1 MLKDIIKG
9 IIVTTLDKLNLENN
23 DKFNIEVSNNPE
35 HGDYATNVAMVLSK
49 LNKKRP
55 LFLAE
60 MIKTQ
65 LEKEKNFSKVEI
77 AGPGFIN
84 ITIDISLY
92 QDLVYEILKMK
103 EDYGTSEHGKGK
115 KVLLEFVSANPTGPL
130 NIVSARAASY
140 GDALYRILTK
150 VGYEA
155 KREFYVN
162 DAGNQVDIL
171 AESLELRLR
180 EVRGENIGDF
190 PLEAYHGDYL
200 IKMAQE
206 LNATEGSR
214 LLMLPERDRMENLKE
229 YALNV
234 IHEMQVES
242 LFKLDVDFDNWVSEK
257 KLREQGIVEEVL
269 SFLAEA
275 ECTYEKDDAIW
286 FSSTKFGDDKD
297 RVLMKADGTITYFV
311 PDLAYHLT
319 KYQRGFDYIIDV
331 LGPDHH
337 GYVPRLMAAIEALKY
352 DKNKL
357 EIVFL
362 QQINLFDEGERV
374 KMSKRLGKIITMDDL
389 INEVGKDVARFF
401 FLDRRTNAHLNFDM
415 DLATKESEENP
426 VYYIQYAH
434 ARINS
439 IIKKARKDYDIRIGK
454 PSRTAL
460 SFLKEDEEITMMKKL
475 IDFPQLIVD
484 VADTREVHRVA
495 NYVYSLAGLVHKY
508 YGKHLVIDMDDLD
521 TTKGRLFLITA
532 AKSVIAI
539 ALSLLGVSAP
549 EKMKS
554 KTNVAQKGKKKDD
567 DGLVKKKKSS
577 KKGKESTVKE
587 KKAVVKKEVS
597 PQKSKAKSKTD
608 EAQKTTESKS
618 ETPKKK
624 SSTKKSIE
632 VDASKNKSVS
642 PKAVQTKPTN
652 SPKSAPKKLKEE
664 DVKQKETSLKKV
676 AIGKKDKANKTKS
689 KSKQVSPENSETK
702 VKKVAKKSGEGV
714 AKPKKT
720 PKKKLRQN
728 KKPQN

>member
-9 IIVTTLDKLNLENN
+9 IIVTTLEKNNLENN
-23 DKFNIEVSNNPE
+23 DKFNIEVSNNPK
-35 HGDYATNVAMVLSK
+35 HGDYATNVAMVLAK
-49 LNKKRP
+49 LNKKKP
-55 LFLAE
+55 LVLAE
-60 MIKTQ
+60 MIKEE
-65 LEKEKNFSKVEI
+65 LVKEKNFSKVEI

-84 ITIDISLY
+84 ITINISLY

-103 EDYGTSEHGKGK
+103 EEYGESEHGKGK
-115 KVLLEFVSANPTGPL
+115 SVLLEFVSANPTGPL
-130 NIVSARAASY
+130 NIVSARAAAY
-140 GDALYRILTK
+140 GDTLYRILTK
-150 VGYEA
+150 VGYET

-190 PLEAYHGDYL
+190 PIEAYHGDYL
-200 IKMAQE
+200 IEMAKE

-214 LLMLPERDRMENLKE
+214 LLMLPERDRIENLKE
-229 YALNV
+229 YALDV

-242 LFKLDVDFDNWVSEK
+242 LAKLDVDFDNWVSEK
-257 KLREQGIVEEVL
+257 KLREQGVVEEVL

-297 RVLMKADGTITYFV
+297 RVLMKADGAITYFV

-357 EIVFL
+357 EIIFL

-389 INEVGKDVARFF
+389 ITEVGKDVARFF
-401 FLDRRTNAHLNFDM
+401 FIDRRTNAHLNFDM

-439 IIKKARKDYDIRIGK
+439 ILKKARKDHKIRIGK

-460 SFLKEDEEITMMKKL
+460 AYLKEDEEITLMKKI
-475 IDFPQLIVD
+475 IDFPQLLID
-484 VADTREVHRVA
+484 VADTREAHRLA
-495 NYVYSLAGLVHKY
+495 NYVYELAGMVHKY
-508 YGKHLVIDMDDLD
+508 YGKFKVIDMDDLE
-521 TTKGRLFLITA
+521 TSKGRLFFISA
-532 AKSVIAI
+532 VKNVIAI
-539 ALSLLGVSAP
+539 ALDLIGVSAP

-554 KTNVAQKGKKKDD
+554 KTPAAKKNNKTDSPEKTAVKKDSPKK
-567 DGLVKKKKSS
+567 VKDSLP
-577 KKGKESTVKE
+577 KE
-587 KKAVVKKEVS
+587 K
-597 PQKSKAKSKTD
+597 KSKAKKDEPSKKSKVK
-608 EAQKTTESKS
+608 AESKA
-618 ETPKKK
+618 PKKNTENK
-624 SSTKKSIE
+624 PEKKKKTSKEVIVESEVIGLKVEKGLKQELEASLDSPKKEKALKKEKAPKKEKVSKKETTSPKPVKKEAKEKVSTKK
-632 VDASKNKSVS
+632 ATPAK
-642 PKAVQTKPTN
+642 TKE
-652 SPKSAPKKLKEE
+652 KK
-664 DVKQKETSLKKV
+664 T
-676 AIGKKDKANKTKS
+676 ADKAGAVTI
-689 KSKQVSPENSETK
+689 
-702 VKKVAKKSGEGV
+702 
-714 AKPKKT
+714 KPKKAA
-720 PKKKLRQN
+720 KKKATT
-728 KKPQN
+728 K

>member
-1 MLKDIIKG
+1 MIKDIIKG
-9 IIVTTLDKLNLENN
+9 IIVDTLEKLNLENN
-23 DKFNIEVSNNPE
+23 NKFNIEIPNNPS

-49 LNKKRP
+49 LNKKKP
-55 LFLAE
+55 LALAE
-60 MIKTQ
+60 MIKKQ
-65 LEKEKNFSKVEI
+65 LEKDKHFSKVEI

-84 ITIDISLY
+84 ITNDNSLY
-92 QDLVYEILKMK
+92 QDLVYDILKKK
-103 EDYGTSEHGKGK
+103 EDYGRSEHGNGK
-115 KVLLEFVSANPTGPL
+115 RVLLEFVSANPTGPL

-140 GDALYRILTK
+140 GDTLYRIFTK
-150 VGYEA
+150 VGYDA
-155 KREFYVN
+155 KREFYIN

-180 EVRGENIGDF
+180 EVRGENIGEF

-214 LLMLPERDRMENLKE
+214 LLMLPERDRIENLKD
-229 YALNV
+229 YALGI
-234 IHEMQVES
+234 IHDMQVES
-242 LFKLDVDFDNWVSEK
+242 LTKLGVEFDNWVSEK
-257 KLREQGIVEEVL
+257 KLREQGVVEEVL

-352 DKNKL
+352 DKEKL

-362 QQINLFDEGERV
+362 QQINLFDEGERI

-389 INEVGKDVARFF
+389 ISEVGKDVARFF
-401 FLDRRTNAHLNFDM
+401 FIDRRTNAHLNFDM

-439 IIKKARKDYDIRIGK
+439 IIKRARKEFNIRIGK

-460 SFLKEDEEITMMKKL
+460 SYLNNEEDINMMKKM
-475 IDFPQLIVD
+475 IDFPQLLVD
-484 VADTREVHRVA
+484 VAETREPHRLA
-495 NYVYSLAGLVHKY
+495 NFVFELASLVHKY
-508 YGKHLVIDMDDLD
+508 YGKHKVIDVDDLD

-532 AKSVIAI
+532 AKNVIAI
-539 ALSLLGVSAP
+539 ALELLGVSAP

-554 KTNVAQKGKKKDD
+554 KSPAPKKAKKDNSESKT
-567 DGLVKKKKSS
+567 GVKKKTVKTKVLEEESETKKEKVKKS
-577 KKGKESTVKE
+577 KKDSVSVE
-587 KKAVVKKEVS
+587 KKVSKKTA
-597 PQKSKAKSKTD
+597 KADPIPS
-608 EAQKTTESKS
+608 SS
-618 ETPKKK
+618 KK
-624 SSTKKSIE
+624 SSTKASKSDKAKKTKEEKSIKT
-632 VDASKNKSVS
+632 DIKDKKTSKKSPAKTTKTKKAASKKTS
-642 PKAVQTKPTN
+642 TK
-652 SPKSAPKKLKEE
+652 
-664 DVKQKETSLKKV
+664 
-676 AIGKKDKANKTKS
+676 
-689 KSKQVSPENSETK
+689 
-702 VKKVAKKSGEGV
+702 
-714 AKPKKT
+714 
-720 PKKKLRQN
+720 
-728 KKPQN
+728 

>member
-1 MLKDIIKG
+1 MIKDIIKG
-9 IIVTTLDKLNLENN
+9 IIVNTLEKLNLENN
-23 DKFNIEVSNNPE
+23 NKFNIEVPNNPG

-49 LNKKRP
+49 LNKKKP
-55 LFLAE
+55 LALAE
-60 MIKTQ
+60 MIKKQ
-65 LEKEKNFSKVEI
+65 LEKDKHFSKVEI

-84 ITIDISLY
+84 ITNDNSLY
-92 QDLVYEILKMK
+92 QDLVYDILKKK
-103 EDYGTSEHGKGK
+103 EEYGTSDHGHGKR
-115 KVLLEFVSANPTGPL
+115 VLLEFVSANPTGPL

-140 GDALYRILTK
+140 GDTLYRIFTK
-150 VGYEA
+150 VGFDA
-155 KREFYVN
+155 KREFYIN

-180 EVRGENIGDF
+180 EVRGENIGEF

-206 LNATEGSR
+206 LNAAEGSR
-214 LLMLPERDRMENLKE
+214 LLMLPERDRIENLKE
-229 YALNV
+229 YALGI
-234 IHEMQVES
+234 IHDMQVES
-242 LFKLDVDFDNWVSEK
+242 LTKLGVEFDSWVSEK
-257 KLREQGIVEEVL
+257 KLREQGVVEEVL

-362 QQINLFDEGERV
+362 QQINLFDEGERI

-401 FLDRRTNAHLNFDM
+401 FIDRRTNAHLNFDM

-439 IIKKARKDYDIRIGK
+439 ILKRARKEFNIRIGK

-460 SFLKEDEEITMMKKL
+460 SYLTNEDDITMMKKM
-475 IDFPQLIVD
+475 IDYPQLLVD
-484 VADTREVHRVA
+484 VAETREPHRLA
-495 NYVYSLAGLVHKY
+495 NYVFELASLVHKY
-508 YGKHLVIDMDDLD
+508 YGKHKVIDMEDLE

-532 AKSVIAI
+532 AKNVIAL
-539 ALSLLGVSAP
+539 ALDLLGVSAP

-554 KTNVAQKGKKKDD
+554 KSSASKKTKKEVGESKTSGKKKTD
-567 DGLVKKKKSS
+567 KKASTSEKS
-577 KKGKESTVKE
+577 TTLKE
-587 KKAVVKKEVS
+587 KKTKVSKDSDPADKKT
-597 PQKSKAKSKTD
+597 SKKT
-608 EAQKTTESKS
+608 
-618 ETPKKK
+618 
-624 SSTKKSIE
+624 STKKTSTKKASAKDAKSE
-632 VDASKNKSVS
+632 KTKKTDVKAKKTSKKTSDASKKT
-642 PKAVQTKPTN
+642 TKNT
-652 SPKSAPKKLKEE
+652 
-664 DVKQKETSLKKV
+664 T
-676 AIGKKDKANKTKS
+676 
-689 KSKQVSPENSETK
+689 
-702 VKKVAKKSGEGV
+702 
-714 AKPKKT
+714 
-720 PKKKLRQN
+720 
-728 KKPQN
+728 KKPSTK

>member
-1 MLKDIIKG
+1 MIKDIIRG
-9 IIVTTLDKLNLENN
+9 IIVTALEILNLENN
-23 DKFNIEVSNNPE
+23 DKFNIEVPNNSG

-49 LNKKRP
+49 LNKKKP
-55 LFLAE
+55 LVLAE
-60 MIKTQ
+60 LIKAQ

-84 ITIDISLY
+84 ITINLSLY
-92 QDLVYEILKMK
+92 QDLVYEILKVK

-115 KVLLEFVSANPTGPL
+115 RVLLEFVSANPTGPL
-130 NIVSARAASY
+130 NIVSARAATY
-140 GDALYRILTK
+140 GDTLYRILTK
-150 VGYEA
+150 VGYDA
-155 KREFYVN
+155 KREFYIN

-180 EVRGENIGDF
+180 EARGENIGEF
-190 PLEAYHGDYL
+190 PMEAYHGDYL
-200 IKMAQE
+200 IRMAQE

-214 LLMLPERDRMENLKE
+214 LLMLPERDRIENLKD
-229 YALNV
+229 YALSV

-242 LFKLDVDFDNWVSEK
+242 LSKLDVDFDNWVSEK

-337 GYVPRLMAAIEALKY
+337 GYVPRLKAAIEALKY

-362 QQINLFDEGERV
+362 QQINLFDEGEKV
-374 KMSKRLGKIITMDDL
+374 KMSKRLGKIVTMDDL
-389 INEVGKDVARFF
+389 VAEVGKDVARFF
-401 FLDRRTNAHLNFDM
+401 FIDRRTNAHLNFDM

-439 IIKKARKDYDIRIGK
+439 IIKKARKDHDIRIGK

-460 SFLKEDEEITMMKKL
+460 SNLKEEEEVTIMKKM
-475 IDFPQLIVD
+475 IDFPQLLVD
-484 VADTREVHRVA
+484 VADTREPHRLA
-495 NYVYSLAGLVHKY
+495 NYVFELAGMVHKF
-508 YGKHLVIDMDDLD
+508 YGKHKVIDLSDLE
-521 TTKGRLFLITA
+521 TTKGRIFLMTA
-532 AKSVIAI
+532 VKSVIAI
-539 ALSLLGVSAP
+539 PLNLLGVSAP

-554 KTNVAQKGKKKDD
+554 KTNTAKKGKNIDNDDLASKEKKSPKK
-567 DGLVKKKKSS
+567 VKSTSPKSEKGNSKDIATKKSKLKSEPEQTKKTEKLDAGTSNKSSS
-577 KKGKESTVKE
+577 KKANTEEPTKKTTSKKDSKQSIDKE
-587 KKAVVKKEVS
+587 KKA
-597 PQKSKAKSKTD
+597 KAKT
-608 EAQKTTESKS
+608 
-618 ETPKKK
+618 
-624 SSTKKSIE
+624 
-632 VDASKNKSVS
+632 
-642 PKAVQTKPTN
+642 
-652 SPKSAPKKLKEE
+652 APKE
-664 DVKQKETSLKKV
+664 
-676 AIGKKDKANKTKS
+676 KA
-689 KSKQVSPENSETK
+689 E
-702 VKKVAKKSGEGV
+702 

-720 PKKKLRQN
+720 NKKNEEGTAKAKSASKKKATT
-728 KKPQN
+728 K

>member
-1 MLKDIIKG
+1 MIKDIIKG
-9 IIVTTLDKLNLENN
+9 IIVNTLEKLNLENN
-23 DKFNIEVSNNPE
+23 NKFNIEVPNNPG

-49 LNKKRP
+49 LNKKKP
-55 LFLAE
+55 LALAE
-60 MIKTQ
+60 MIKKQ
-65 LEKEKNFSKVEI
+65 LEKDKHFSKVEI

-84 ITIDISLY
+84 ITNDNSLY
-92 QDLVYEILKMK
+92 QDLVYDILKKK
-103 EDYGTSEHGKGK
+103 EEYGTSDHGHGKR
-115 KVLLEFVSANPTGPL
+115 VLLEFVSANPTGPL

-140 GDALYRILTK
+140 GDTLYRIFTK
-150 VGYEA
+150 VGFDA
-155 KREFYVN
+155 KREFYIN

-180 EVRGENIGDF
+180 EVRGENIGEF

-206 LNATEGSR
+206 LNAAEGSR
-214 LLMLPERDRMENLKE
+214 LLMLPERDRIENLKE
-229 YALNV
+229 YALGI
-234 IHEMQVES
+234 IHDMQVES
-242 LFKLDVDFDNWVSEK
+242 LTKLGVEFDSWVSEK
-257 KLREQGIVEEVL
+257 KLREQGVVEEVL

-362 QQINLFDEGERV
+362 QQINLFDEGERI

-401 FLDRRTNAHLNFDM
+401 FIDRRTNAHLNFDM

-439 IIKKARKDYDIRIGK
+439 ILKRARKEFNIRIGK

-460 SFLKEDEEITMMKKL
+460 SYLTNEDDITMMKKM
-475 IDFPQLIVD
+475 IDYPQLLVD
-484 VADTREVHRVA
+484 VAETREPHRLA
-495 NYVYSLAGLVHKY
+495 NYVFELASLVHKY
-508 YGKHLVIDMDDLD
+508 YGKHKVIDMEDLE

-532 AKSVIAI
+532 AKNVIAL
-539 ALSLLGVSAP
+539 ALDLLGVSAP

-554 KTNVAQKGKKKDD
+554 KSSASKKTKKEVGESKASGKKKTD
-567 DGLVKKKKSS
+567 KKA
-577 KKGKESTVKE
+577 STLEKPATKKE
-587 KKAVVKKEVS
+587 KKTKVSKDSDPADKKT
-597 PQKSKAKSKTD
+597 SKKT
-608 EAQKTTESKS
+608 
-618 ETPKKK
+618 
-624 SSTKKSIE
+624 STKKTSTKKASAKDAKSE
-632 VDASKNKSVS
+632 KTKKTDVKAKKTSKKTSDASKKT
-642 PKAVQTKPTN
+642 TKT
-652 SPKSAPKKLKEE
+652 
-664 DVKQKETSLKKV
+664 T
-676 AIGKKDKANKTKS
+676 T
-689 KSKQVSPENSETK
+689 
-702 VKKVAKKSGEGV
+702 
-714 AKPKKT
+714 
-720 PKKKLRQN
+720 
-728 KKPQN
+728 KKPSTK

>member
-1 MLKDIIKG
+1 MIKDIIKG
-9 IIVTTLDKLNLENN
+9 IIVATLEKLNLENN
-23 DKFNIEVSNNPE
+23 DKFNIEVSNNPD

-55 LFLAE
+55 LVLAE
-60 MIKTQ
+60 MIKKQ
-65 LEKEKNFSKVEI
+65 LEKDKHFSKVEI

-84 ITIDISLY
+84 ITNDTSLY

-103 EDYGTSEHGKGK
+103 EEYGSSDYGKDKS
-115 KVLLEFVSANPTGPL
+115 VLLEFVSANPTGPL

-140 GDALYRILTK
+140 GDTLYRILSK
-150 VGYEA
+150 VGFDA
-155 KREFYVN
+155 KREFYIN

-180 EVRGENIGDF
+180 EVRGENIGEF
-190 PLEAYHGDYL
+190 PIEAYHGDYL
-200 IKMAQE
+200 IQMAQE

-214 LLMLPERDRMENLKE
+214 LLMLPERDRIENLKN
-229 YALNV
+229 YALDI

-242 LFKLDVDFDNWVSEK
+242 LTKLDVDFDNWVSEK
-257 KLREQGIVEEVL
+257 KLREQGVVEEVL

-362 QQINLFDEGERV
+362 QQINLFNEGERV

-389 INEVGKDVARFF
+389 ISEVGKDVARFF
-401 FLDRRTNAHLNFDM
+401 FIDRRTNAHLNFDM

-434 ARINS
+434 ARMNS
-439 IIKKARKDYDIRIGK
+439 IIKKARKDFDIRIGK

-460 SFLKEDEEITMMKKL
+460 SYLTNDVEITIMKKL
-475 IDFPQLIVD
+475 IDFPKLLVD
-484 VADTREVHRVA
+484 VADTREPHRLA
-495 NYVYSLAGLVHKY
+495 NYVYELASLVHKY
-508 YGKHLVIDMDDLD
+508 YGKHKVIDLDDLD

-532 AKSVIAI
+532 VKSVIAN
-539 ALSLLGVSAP
+539 ALNLLGVSAP
-549 EKMKS
+549 DKMKS
-554 KTNVAQKGKKKDD
+554 KTNASKKAKQTPSEDS
-567 DGLVKKKKSS
+567 GNEKKAKVKKKEAAS
-577 KKGKESTVKE
+577 VKE
-587 KKAVVKKEVS
+587 KKPVKKEKTAKTSDSKSEETPIKKTRKKKTEAKTETEKKAKAPKKEKTSAAVKKAS
-597 PQKSKAKSKTD
+597 PKETPKKDKTSKAKSKVKVDSPEKKT
-608 EAQKTTESKS
+608 AKKTT
-618 ETPKKK
+618 KKA
-624 SSTKKSIE
+624 TE
-632 VDASKNKSVS
+632 G
-642 PKAVQTKPTN
+642 AVK
-652 SPKSAPKKLKEE
+652 
-664 DVKQKETSLKKV
+664 
-676 AIGKKDKANKTKS
+676 
-689 KSKQVSPENSETK
+689 
-702 VKKVAKKSGEGV
+702 AKK
-714 AKPKKT
+714 ATAKKT
-720 PKKKLRQN
+720 PSE
-728 KKPQN
+728 

>member
-1 MLKDIIKG
+1 MIKDIIKG
-9 IIVTTLDKLNLENN
+9 IIVNTLEKLNLENN
-23 DKFNIEVSNNPE
+23 NKFNIEVPNNPG

-49 LNKKRP
+49 LNKKKP
-55 LFLAE
+55 LALAE
-60 MIKTQ
+60 MIKKQ
-65 LEKEKNFSKVEI
+65 LEKDKHFSKVEI

-84 ITIDISLY
+84 ITNDNSLY
-92 QDLVYEILKMK
+92 QDLVYDILKKK
-103 EDYGTSEHGKGK
+103 EEYGTSDHGHGKR
-115 KVLLEFVSANPTGPL
+115 VLLEFVSANPTGPL

-140 GDALYRILTK
+140 GDTLYRIFTK
-150 VGYEA
+150 VGFDA
-155 KREFYVN
+155 KREFYIN

-180 EVRGENIGDF
+180 EVRGENIGEF

-206 LNATEGSR
+206 LNAAEGSR
-214 LLMLPERDRMENLKE
+214 LLMLPERDRIENLKE
-229 YALNV
+229 YALGI
-234 IHEMQVES
+234 IHDMQVES
-242 LFKLDVDFDNWVSEK
+242 LTKLGVEFDSWVSEK
-257 KLREQGIVEEVL
+257 KLREQGVVEEVL

-362 QQINLFDEGERV
+362 QQINLFDEGERI

-401 FLDRRTNAHLNFDM
+401 FIDRRTNAHLNFDM

-439 IIKKARKDYDIRIGK
+439 ILKRARKEFNIRIGK

-460 SFLKEDEEITMMKKL
+460 SYLTNEDDITMMKKM
-475 IDFPQLIVD
+475 IDYPQLLVD
-484 VADTREVHRVA
+484 VAETREPHRLA
-495 NYVYSLAGLVHKY
+495 NYVFELASLVHKY
-508 YGKHLVIDMDDLD
+508 YGKHKVIDMEDLE

-532 AKSVIAI
+532 AKNVIAL
-539 ALSLLGVSAP
+539 ALDLLGVSAP

-554 KTNVAQKGKKKDD
+554 KSSASKKTKKEVGESKASGKKKTD
-567 DGLVKKKKSS
+567 KKASTSEKSAT
-577 KKGKESTVKE
+577 KKE
-587 KKAVVKKEVS
+587 KKTKVSKDSDPADKKT
-597 PQKSKAKSKTD
+597 SKKT
-608 EAQKTTESKS
+608 
-618 ETPKKK
+618 
-624 SSTKKSIE
+624 STKKASAKDAKSE
-632 VDASKNKSVS
+632 KTKKTDVKAKKTSKKTSDASKKT
-642 PKAVQTKPTN
+642 TKT
-652 SPKSAPKKLKEE
+652 
-664 DVKQKETSLKKV
+664 T
-676 AIGKKDKANKTKS
+676 T
-689 KSKQVSPENSETK
+689 
-702 VKKVAKKSGEGV
+702 
-714 AKPKKT
+714 
-720 PKKKLRQN
+720 
-728 KKPQN
+728 KKPSTK

>member
-35 HGDYATNVAMVLSK
+35 HGDYATNVAMVLAK

-55 LFLAE
+55 LLLAKL
-60 MIKTQ
+60 IKEQ
-65 LEKEKNFSKVEI
+65 LEKEKSFTKVEI

-84 ITIDISLY
+84 ITINTSLY

-103 EDYGTSEHGKGK
+103 EEYGTSEHGKGK

-140 GDALYRILTK
+140 GDTLYRILKK

-180 EVRGENIGDF
+180 EVRGENIGEF
-190 PLEAYHGDYL
+190 PTEAYHGEYL

-214 LLMLPERDRMENLKE
+214 LLMLPERDRIENLKD
-229 YALNV
+229 YALGI
-234 IHEMQVES
+234 IHEEQVES
-242 LFKLDVDFDNWVSEK
+242 LAKLDVDFDNWVSEK

-357 EIVFL
+357 EIIFL
-362 QQINLFDEGERV
+362 QQINLFNEGEKV
-374 KMSKRLGKIITMDDL
+374 KMSKRQGKVITMDDL
-389 INEVGKDVARFF
+389 INEVGKDVVRFF
-401 FLDRRTNAHLNFDM
+401 FVDRRTNAHLNFDM

-439 IIKKARKDYDIRIGK
+439 IIKKARKEYDIRIGK

-460 SFLKEDEEITMMKKL
+460 SYLKEDEEITMMKKL
-475 IDFPQLIVD
+475 IDFPQLLVD
-484 VADTREVHRVA
+484 VADTREPHRVA
-495 NYVYSLAGLVHKY
+495 TYVHSLAGMVHKY
-508 YGKHLVIDMDDLD
+508 YGKHLVIDLNDLD
-521 TTKGRLFLITA
+521 TSKGRLFLITA

-554 KTNVAQKGKKKDD
+554 KTTT
-567 DGLVKKKKSS
+567 S
-577 KKGKESTVKE
+577 KKAKKIESNEVSAKE
-587 KKAVVKKEVS
+587 KKNSNKGKTSSTKDKKAPVKKDAT
-597 PQKSKAKSKTD
+597 PK
-608 EAQKTTESKS
+608 KTTKPKA

-624 SSTKKSIE
+624 SPVKDTSE
-632 VDASKNKSVS
+632 V
-642 PKAVQTKPTN
+642 
-652 SPKSAPKKLKEE
+652 
-664 DVKQKETSLKKV
+664 KV
-676 AIGKKDKANKTKS
+676 
-689 KSKQVSPENSETK
+689 V
-702 VKKVAKKSGEGV
+702 
-714 AKPKKT
+714 T
-720 PKKKLRQN
+720 PKKKSSS
-728 KKPQN
+728 KKTVAPGTNTSKKTAPKTAPKTTKKASKEEKVKEKKATSKSKTTIKDKAEAKVKKTSKKSDKETSKPKKATKKKTITK